1 MRERLDK
8 ILVDRGFAASRQ
20 RAKEMILSGKIK
32 INDNVITN
40 YKREFEDNS
49 NIIAIEEDIPWVSRA
64 ALKLV
69 RALEI
74 FNVEVANR
82 VALDIGSSTGGF
94 TQVLIEKGA
103 KHVYAIDVGTN
114 QFHSKLKSIPNITLR
129 EGTHIKDVDISDFT
143 LRPSLIVID
152 VSFISLEKIIP
163 KAKELMT
170 EHGDIIALIK
180 PQFEVGK
187 ENIGKGVV
195 KDPELHKQVCEKII
209 SLSDSLGF
217 KHEDV
222 IESPIHG
229 GDGNIEFLIHM
240 YK

>member
-8 ILVDRGFAASRQ
+8 ILVDRGIAASRQ

-40 YKREFEDNS
+40 YKREFEHNS
-49 NIIAIEEDIPWVSRA
+49 NVIALEEDIPWVSRA

-69 RALEI
+69 RALNS
-74 FNVEVANR
+74 FDVNVKDR

-94 TQVLIEKGA
+94 TQVLIENGA
-103 KHVYAIDVGTN
+103 KHVYAVDVGTN
-114 QFHSKLKSIPNITLR
+114 QFHHKLLDIPNITLR
-129 EGTHIKDVDISDFT
+129 EGTHIKDVEVSDFEE
-143 LRPSLIVID
+143 LPSLVVID
-152 VSFISLEKIIP
+152 VSFISLEKILP

-187 ENIGKGVV
+187 ENVGKGVV
-195 KDPELHKQVCEKII
+195 KDPELHKMVRDKII
-209 SLSDSLGF
+209 KLSNELGF
-217 KHEDV
+217 KHEDI
-222 IESPIHG
+222 IESPIQG
-229 GDGNIEFLIHM
+229 GDGNTEFLIHM